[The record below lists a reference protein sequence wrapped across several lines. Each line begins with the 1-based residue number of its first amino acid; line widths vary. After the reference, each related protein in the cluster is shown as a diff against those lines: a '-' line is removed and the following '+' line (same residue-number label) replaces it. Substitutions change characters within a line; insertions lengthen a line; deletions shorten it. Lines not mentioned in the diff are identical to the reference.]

1 MDATKTT
8 APGGIIA
15 RLVSLL
21 IGAGAVFLTI
31 YVFLLYFGQGNVGRL
46 FQGVLPAVSS
56 GPAAKAA
63 EGAYTVVGRDILY
76 EQTQLDGPAG
86 KPLTFTF
93 RNAGSLQHSFVL
105 KLPSGDVGVPDS
117 WNSGVGINGGQSVN
131 LNVPALQPGAYDY
144 YCNVPGHSTSM
155 RGTLTI
161 K

>member
-8 APGGIIA
+8 GPGGLIA

-21 IGAGAVFLTI
+21 IGLGALFLML

-46 FQGVLPAVSS
+46 FQGVLPAAS
-56 GPAAKAA
+56 GPAPKAA
-63 EGAYTVVGRDILY
+63 EGAFTVVGRDILY
-76 EQTQLDGPAG
+76 EQTALDGPAG

-105 KLPSGDVGVPDS
+105 KLPTGDVGVPDT
-117 WNSGVGINGGQSVN
+117 WNSGAGINGGQSAN
-131 LNVPALQPGAYDY
+131 LSVPALQPGAYEY
-144 YCNVPGHSTSM
+144 YCNVPGHSASM
-155 RGTLTI
+155 HGTLTI

>member
-8 APGGIIA
+8 GPGGLLA

-21 IGAGAVFLTI
+21 IGAGAVLLTV
-31 YVFLLYFGQGNVGRL
+31 YVFLIYFGQGNVARL
-46 FQGVLPAVSS
+46 FQGVLPAVS
-56 GPAAKAA
+56 GPAAKPA

-76 EQTQLDGPAG
+76 EQTQLEGPAG

-105 KLPSGDVGVPDS
+105 KLPSGDVGVPES
-117 WNSGVGINGGQSVN
+117 WNSGVGINGGQSAN
-131 LNVPALQPGAYDY
+131 LNVPALAAGAYDY
-144 YCNVPGHSTSM
+144 YCNVPGHSASM
-155 RGTLTI
+155 RGVLTI

>member
-8 APGGIIA
+8 GPGGVLA

-21 IGAGAVFLTI
+21 IGAGAVFLTL

-46 FQGVLPAVSS
+46 FQGVIPATA

-63 EGAYTVVGRDILY
+63 EGVYTVVGRDILY

-86 KPLTFTF
+86 KPLTITF
-93 RNAGSLQHSFVL
+93 RNAGSLQHSLVL
-105 KLPSGDVGVPDS
+105 KLPSGDVGVPDT
-117 WNSGVGINGGQSVN
+117 WTTGVGINGGQSAN
-131 LNVPALQPGAYDY
+131 LSIPALAPGAYDY
-144 YCNVPGHSTSM
+144 YCNVPGHQSAM
-155 RGTLTI
+155 HGTLTI